1 VSGFLLDTD
10 IISLVYRADVSAN
23 FVRWLD
29 EQGAIDAVYLSA
41 VTIHEM
47 EKGIG
52 LLEHKGATAKAW
64 SIRIWLCG
72 LIAGY
77 DSSVLAV
84 DAETA
89 WLSGEL
95 EAIAIAAGHAP
106 GAADAMIAGTAK
118 RHGLTVITNNLRHF
132 QPFGIPVLTPDRVAG

>member
-52 LLEHKGATAKAW
+52 LLEHKGATAKAR

-118 RHGLTVITNNLRHF
+118 RHGLTVTTNNLRRF

>member
-1 VSGFLLDTD
+1 VSGFLLDTN
-10 IISLVYRADVSAN
+10 IISQVYRVDVSAD
-23 FVRWLD
+23 FMRWLD
-29 EQGAIDAVYLSA
+29 EQGAVDAVYLSA

-47 EKGIG
+47 EKGIR
-52 LLEHKGATAKAW
+52 LLEHKGATAKARN
-64 SIRIWLCG
+64 IRLWLRG

-77 DSSVLAV
+77 DSSVLAI

-118 RHGLTVITNNLRHF
+118 RHDLTVITENLKHF
-132 QPFGIPVLTPDRVAG
+132 QAFGIPVFTPDQVAG